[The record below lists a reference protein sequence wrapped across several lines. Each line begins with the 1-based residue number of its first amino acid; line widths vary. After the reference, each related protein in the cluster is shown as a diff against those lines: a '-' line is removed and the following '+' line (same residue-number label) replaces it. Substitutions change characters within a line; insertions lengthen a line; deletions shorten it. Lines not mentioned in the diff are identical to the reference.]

1 MTEILW
7 NKVNVNRNDAVC
19 YDENTEKEI
28 MFNASKQDISNRLFQ
43 LPWFSV
49 SSGEKGMKEKW
60 GILTENNSGNTCIIK
75 NGWRLLDMETSF
87 SSMEI

>member
-43 LPWFSV
+43 LP
-49 SSGEKGMKEKW
+49 
-60 GILTENNSGNTCIIK
+60 
-75 NGWRLLDMETSF
+75 
-87 SSMEI
+87 